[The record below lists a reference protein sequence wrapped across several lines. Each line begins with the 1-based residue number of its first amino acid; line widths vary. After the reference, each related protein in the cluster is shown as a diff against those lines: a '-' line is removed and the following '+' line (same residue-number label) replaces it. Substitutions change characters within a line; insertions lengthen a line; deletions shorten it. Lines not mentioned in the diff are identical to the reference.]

1 MEPQALQT
9 LLVIQQ
15 LTYLS
20 LSLATTWWVGNT
32 LFRNGAAFLA
42 ETFLG
47 KERLADSVNRLLL
60 VGFYLIN
67 GGWVARAIKGTVPP
81 WGASQVIENV
91 ATSYGGVLLIL
102 GVRHFGNLYVLTRMR
117 RRAIADRSSAPV
129 DPEQFF
135 SSAGA

>member
-102 GVRHFGNLYVLTRMR
+102 GVMHFGNLYVLTRMR

>member
-1 MEPQALQT
+1 MEPQVSQT
-9 LLVIQQ
+9 LLVVQQ

-20 LSLATTWWVGNT
+20 LSLGTTLWVGTT

-67 GGWVARAIKGTVPP
+67 CGWVARTIKVPNP
-81 WGASQVIENV
+81 PFETSQVIENV

-102 GVRHFGNLYVLTRMR
+102 GMMHFGNLYVLNRMR
-117 RRAIADRSSAPV
+117 RRAIADRSAAPV

-135 SSAGA
+135 RPAGA